1 MTDMNILVP
10 LDGSK
15 FGEAALPV
23 ALGLAKNLHGQIEL
37 LSVFEDEP
45 VVATWQLSAVEM
57 RSFLIDY
64 LKSIRQRI
72 VDVSN
77 VVTSSSVLSG
87 PVARTIEEHATQG
100 RPHLIV
106 MSTHGRG
113 PLSRAWLGS
122 VADHVTRHVPMPV
135 LLVRPEDETEVEI
148 DDTHRFNNV
157 LVPFDGSPRAESSL
171 EWATRIAR
179 ASDASLTLMRVVP
192 PPMPLS
198 SPYLPH
204 AIADT
209 REALESGQKEAKAY
223 LREIATRLE
232 KEGFTI
238 PREIVVV
245 GVSPASGILRHADE
259 SHVDL
264 IVITTHG
271 RGGLPRLV
279 LGSVADKI
287 VRAAHAPVL
296 VTRAPH

>member
-1 MTDMNILVP
+1 MSDMNILVP
-10 LDGSK
+10 LDGST

-23 ALGLAKNLHGQIEL
+23 ALGLAKNLDGQIEL

-57 RSFLIDY
+57 RSYLIDY
-64 LKSIRQRI
+64 LKAIDKRI
-72 VDVSN
+72 SEVSS
-77 VVTSSSVLSG
+77 VVTSSTVLSG
-87 PVARTIEEHATQG
+87 PVAKSLEEHATRK
-100 RPHLIV
+100 RPHVIV

-122 VADHVTRHVPMPV
+122 VADHVTRHVPTPV
-135 LLVRPEDETEVEI
+135 LLVRPEDEAQVEI
-148 DDTHRFNNV
+148 DDSHRFENI
-157 LVPFDGSPRAESSL
+157 LVPLDGSPRAESSL
-171 EWATRIAR
+171 EWATRIAKG
-179 ASDASLTLMRVVP
+179 SGASLALMRVVP
-192 PPMPLS
+192 PPFPLS

-204 AIADT
+204 AIADS
-209 REALESGQKEAKAY
+209 REALESGQNEAKEY

-238 PREIVVV
+238 PGEVVVV
-245 GVSPASGILRHADE
+245 GVSPASGILRCAKE
-259 SHVDL
+259 RRVDL

-287 VRAAHAPVL
+287 VRAAHVPVL
-296 VTRAPH
+296 VSRAPH